1 MLLYA
6 IICVLITVTAV
17 TLWQKQK
24 TPAFTHDGEKKELA
38 SDNVRSLDYALV
50 SQDKSIMIVYGSQT
64 GTAEEYARRVAK
76 NLYEDYSISAA
87 VADIEDFDAS
97 SLNEVAINNS
107 KTARRVLVC
116 FILATYGDGEPT
128 DSSASFYQD
137 LSTIEAEDGEGDLAL
152 RHLHYIA
159 FGLGNNTYEKFNFMI
174 RSFDEHLQRL
184 GATRLG
190 VRGEG
195 DDGLGTLDEDFL
207 AWKDETLTEVG
218 SHLRA
223 KKGNKHFTSPYE
235 VVERP
240 DLTVDPNELFLRRK
254 QNDSRLETSG
264 LATGPFKS
272 KNSYLAPLVHSKQLF
287 ALDCNRDCLHI
298 EFDVSGTDLSYE
310 TGDHLGVWPT
320 NPEAEV
326 QRMLMILGLSEKA
339 DTVITISE
347 KQNSGA
353 QVFNTEPR
361 TYNTILRYELDI
373 CGKVS
378 REICGALSQMAP
390 NAEVKEHMVQLAAD
404 RDLFH
409 STVTSWCSNLAQF
422 LETASNGLPWSSV
435 PFSFLLG
442 CLAPL
447 QPRYYSISS
456 SSQAS
461 PGIIHITVAVKD
473 ELLGE
478 TNSNRFLGLTTNY
491 LRALTIANDA
501 NRGTCTNRTLLPRSR
516 IQDLTV
522 RAEIHIRHSHFRL
535 PPSSYTPIIMIGPGT
550 GVAPFRAFMQ
560 DRLFAKNQSQRLG
573 TSILFTGCRNRSE
586 DFIYAEEWDDFK
598 TALGDDF
605 QIHTAFSRE
614 GTEKVYVQHRMMEV
628 KEQLFDLIHNKNA
641 WVYIC
646 GDAAHMAK
654 DVYTALVDIVALGK
668 SIAKKD
674 AVNYMATLKDNGRIH
689 VSNLVK

>member
-6 IICVLITVTAV
+6 IVFVLITVTAV

-24 TPAFTHDGEKKELA
+24 KSAFTHYGEKQELA

-50 SQDKSIMIVYGSQT
+50 SQDKSIIIVYGSQT
-64 GTAEEYARRVAK
+64 GTAEEYARRLAK
-76 NLYEDYSISAA
+76 NLYEDYSILTA

-137 LSTIEAEDGEGDLAL
+137 LSTIETEDGAGDPAL
-152 RHLHYIA
+152 HHLHYIA
-159 FGLGNNTYEKFNFMI
+159 FGLGNSTYEKFNFMI

-190 VRGEG
+190 ARGEG

-207 AWKDETLTEVG
+207 AWKGKTLMEVG

-223 KKGNKHFTSPYE
+223 KKGNNHFTSPYE

-254 QNDSRLETSG
+254 QNGPRLEKSG
-264 LATGPFKS
+264 LVTGPFNS
-272 KNSYLAPLVHSKQLF
+272 KNSYLAPLVYSKQLF
-287 ALDCNRDCLHI
+287 TPDCDRDCLHI
-298 EFDVSGTDLSYE
+298 EFDISGTDLSYE

-320 NPEAEV
+320 NPDAEV
-326 QRMLMILGLSEKA
+326 QRMLMILGLSKKG

-347 KQNSGA
+347 KQNSAA
-353 QVFNTEPR
+353 QMFNAEPR
-361 TYNTILRYELDI
+361 TYDTILRYELDI

-390 NAEVKEHMVQLAAD
+390 NAEVKAYMVQLAAD
-404 RDLFH
+404 RNLFH
-409 STVTSWCSNLAQF
+409 STVTSHCSNLAQF

-435 PFSFLLG
+435 PFSFLLS

-456 SSQAS
+456 SSQTS
-461 PGIIHITVAVKD
+461 PRIIHITVAVKD

-478 TNSNRFLGLTTNY
+478 TNSNRFLGLTTNH
-491 LRALTIANDA
+491 LRNLTIANDV
-501 NRGTCTNRTLLPRSR
+501 NRGTCTNRTLLPNSR
-516 IQDLTV
+516 IPNLHG

-535 PPSSYTPIIMIGPGT
+535 PPDSYTPIIMIGPGT

-573 TSILFTGCRNRSE
+573 TSILFTGCRSRSE
-586 DFIYAEEWDDFK
+586 DFIYAEEWEDFK
-598 TALGDDF
+598 IALGGDF

-654 DVYTALVDIVALGK
+654 DVYTALVDIVASGE